1 MITKKIR
8 ILLKSVLILCLIAF
22 LFLGV
27 SGCTATRHA
36 IQKTAIPLADTT
48 VDDIVDKLLRS
59 KNGAFVKDGL
69 PGTLLLVTGLVDLAP
84 TDYDLLATASLLYS
98 AYGLFVEDENPDYAI
113 SLYEIGT
120 DYGMR
125 AMKIN
130 NSEFRKALEA
140 GTRVPDAVKFLTK
153 DDLKAMTWYGISLSK
168 RVTLQLAEP
177 DKILD
182 IQDAV
187 ATAKRSTELDPTYAW
202 GNNWNILGIFYAI
215 VPAMGGLGSGPEASR
230 QAFANGNK
238 AEKGENGIIDVF
250 VARYLCPLIKDGD
263 WYDELNKRVIE
274 MDPCKLGGGLCILN
288 ELAKQ
293 KAKFNIDH
301 KAKWMNEQ

>member
-8 ILLKSVLILCLIAF
+8 MLLKSILILCLIA
-22 LFLGV
+22 LLSLGV
-27 SGCTATRHA
+27 SGCTATRHT

-69 PGTLLLVTGLVDLAP
+69 PGTLLLVTGLVELAP
-84 TDYDLLATASLLYS
+84 TDYELLATTSLLYT
-98 AYGLFVEDENPDYAI
+98 AYGLFVEDENPAYAI
-113 SLYEIGT
+113 SLYEVAT

-130 NSEFRKALEA
+130 NSKFRKALEDGA
-140 GTRVPDAVKFLTK
+140 TVPDAAKYLTK
-153 DDLKAMTWYGISLSK
+153 DELKAMTWYGISLSK

-187 ATAKRSTELDPTYAW
+187 AAAKRSVELDPKYAW

-215 VPAMGGLGSGPEASR
+215 VPEMGGLGSGPKASKAAFDKGNEAE
-230 QAFANGNK
+230 N
-238 AEKGENGIIDVF
+238 GENGIVDVLA
-250 VARYLCPLIKDGD
+250 ARYLCPLIKDGD
-263 WYDELNKRVIE
+263 LYDQLNKRVME
-274 MDPCKLGGGLCILN
+274 MDSCKLGGGLCILN

-293 KAKFNIDH
+293 KAKFNIDN
-301 KAKWMNEQ
+301 KAKWMNE